1 MINAYIKCI
10 DFYNNNYEIFNLGS
24 GRSYSVGNIVSAIT
38 KLLNSKILVS
48 YMNEV
53 RKNEILDTVA
63 DISKAERLLEWKP
76 SVNIANGIKRCIY

>member
-24 GRSYSVGNIVSAIT
+24 GRSYSVDNIVSAIT